1 MEDVVW
7 GFTVPDTS
15 DEAYLHP
22 QITLSLSLL
31 SLVTVGQIL
40 NWLLT
45 KMWSLCASSHGDLQL
60 PLELHKCVG

>member
-22 QITLSLSLL
+22 QITLSLSPFF
-31 SLVTVGQIL
+31 
-40 NWLLT
+40 
-45 KMWSLCASSHGDLQL
+45 SHRWTDT
-60 PLELHKCVG
+60 ELATD